1 MQPHARSLLN
11 ESMRRLADG
20 DRAAFEPV
28 YAALWP
34 AIGAFCR
41 RMLRDGP
48 DAEDAAQ
55 QALLKVFDRA
65 STFEPEADALTW
77 ALAIAAWECRT
88 VRRRRSRSREA
99 PDEHATAV
107 AADAPTPED
116 AVIARELEDAAR
128 EVLGTLSETDRATLL
143 STVLERGG
151 DPSVSGAAFRKRR
164 ERAWARLREAWRRIY
179 GT

>member
-1 MQPHARSLLN
+1 MEPRARSLLN
-11 ESMRRLADG
+11 ASMRRLADG

-34 AIGAFCR
+34 AIRAFCR
-41 RMLRDGP
+41 RMLGGDA

-65 STFEPEADALTW
+65 SSFDPDADALTW

-88 VRRRRSRSREA
+88 ARRRRTRSREA
-99 PDEHATAV
+99 PDEHLPSV
-107 AADAPTPED
+107 AADSPTPED
-116 AVIARELEDAAR
+116 AAIARDLDDAAR
-128 EVLGTLSETDRATLL
+128 EVLGTLAEADRETLRATLL
-143 STVLERGG
+143 EGDR
-151 DPSVSGAAFRKRR
+151 DPSISGAAFRKRR
-164 ERAWARLREAWRRIY
+164 ERAFARLREAWRRIY

>member
-1 MQPHARSLLN
+1 MEPRARSLLN
-11 ESMRRLADG
+11 ASMRRLADG
-20 DRAAFEPV
+20 DRAAFDPV

-34 AIGAFCR
+34 AISAFCR
-41 RMLRDGP
+41 RMLAGDA

-65 STFEPEADALTW
+65 SSFDPEADALTW

-88 VRRRRSRSREA
+88 ARRRRTRSREA
-99 PDEHATAV
+99 PDEHLPSL

-116 AVIARELEDAAR
+116 AAIARDLDDAAR
-128 EVLGTLSETDRATLL
+128 EVLGALGEADRETLRATLL
-143 STVLERGG
+143 EG
-151 DPSVSGAAFRKRR
+151 DRDPTVSGAAFRKRR
-164 ERAWARLREAWRRIY
+164 ERAFSRLREAWRRIY

>member
-1 MQPHARSLLN
+1 
-11 ESMRRLADG
+11 MRRLADG

-34 AIGAFCR
+34 ALGAFCR
-41 RMLRDGP
+41 RMLGGGA

-65 STFEPEADALTW
+65 GSFDPDGDALTW

-88 VRRRRSRSREA
+88 TRRRHSRSREA
-99 PDEHATAV
+99 PDELV
-107 AADAPTPED
+107 PSIPADAPTPED
-116 AVIARELEDAAR
+116 AAIARDLDDAAR
-128 EVLGTLSETDRATLL
+128 EVLGTLAEADRETLRATL
-143 STVLERGG
+143 EGDR

-164 ERAWARLREAWRRIY
+164 ERAFARLREAWRRIY

>member
-1 MQPHARSLLN
+1 
-11 ESMRRLADG
+11 MRRLADG

-34 AIGAFCR
+34 AISAFCR
-41 RMLRDGP
+41 RMLGGGEA

-65 STFEPEADALTW
+65 SSFDPEADALTW

-88 VRRRRSRSREA
+88 ARRRRTRSREA
-99 PDEHATAV
+99 PDELIPSV
-107 AADAPTPED
+107 AADLPTPED
-116 AVIARELEDAAR
+116 AAIARDLDDAAR
-128 EVLGTLSETDRATLL
+128 EVLGTLAEADRETLRATLL
-143 STVLERGG
+143 EGDR

-164 ERAWARLREAWRRIY
+164 ERAFARLREAWRRIY